1 MPTPSDT
8 AVGAGPGDQR
18 QSDGAKCRCM
28 LLGECLHGS
37 SSWVPTP
44 TASRSGL
51 FGCDRSRTQNS
62 LNFPNISNHV
72 CQVKSSQ
79 AGHAAGMSR
88 IGAVARTKGPLFSGC
103 RQPARLVSTGVR
115 ADRRGPGQKERKVRR
130 REHAQLALSISIL
143 VAAAKDKDEARWT
156 WPISTRRYGSRRI
169 NPTRPCTHPASP
181 PTIFSTKIG
190 SRGSEQQEVTKV
202 CRWLRRVSHRTH
214 RQKLCR
220 SQPRHKNRRLC
231 QKCHL
236 QHELREYAAGQV
248 PQRLPPPLHP
258 PC

>member
-1 MPTPSDT
+1 
-8 AVGAGPGDQR
+8 
-18 QSDGAKCRCM
+18 M

-103 RQPARLVSTGVR
+103 RQPARLNILVCAPTAEVR
-115 ADRRGPGQKERKVRR
+115 GKRKER
-130 REHAQLALSISIL
+130 S
-143 VAAAKDKDEARWT
+143 
-156 WPISTRRYGSRRI
+156 
-169 NPTRPCTHPASP
+169 
-181 PTIFSTKIG
+181 
-190 SRGSEQQEVTKV
+190 
-202 CRWLRRVSHRTH
+202 
-214 RQKLCR
+214 
-220 SQPRHKNRRLC
+220 
-231 QKCHL
+231 
-236 QHELREYAAGQV
+236 AAGSMRNW
-248 PQRLPPPLHP
+248 PYLSPYW
-258 PC
+258 

>member
-1 MPTPSDT
+1 MAAPRGFLRRRPPDP
-8 AVGAGPGDQR
+8 A
-18 QSDGAKCRCM
+18 
-28 LLGECLHGS
+28 
-37 SSWVPTP
+37 
-44 TASRSGL
+44 
-51 FGCDRSRTQNS
+51 FGCDRSRTQKC
-62 LNFPNISNHV
+62 LNFPNISKLL

-79 AGHAAGMSR
+79 AGHADRSR
-88 IGAVARTKGPLFSGC
+88 IGAVARTTGPLFSGC
-103 RQPARLVSTGVR
+103 RQPARLHSHR
-115 ADRRGPGQKERKVRR
+115 CARRPPRPPRQKERKVRR
-130 REHAQLALSISIL
+130 RDHAQLALSISIL

-236 QHELREYAAGQV
+236 QHELREHAAGQV